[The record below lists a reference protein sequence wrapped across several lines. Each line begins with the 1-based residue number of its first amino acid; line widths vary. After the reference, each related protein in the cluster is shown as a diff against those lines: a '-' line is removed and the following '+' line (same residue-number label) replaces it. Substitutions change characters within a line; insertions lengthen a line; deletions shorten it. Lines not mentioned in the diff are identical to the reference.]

1 MAHSESSSITVARRG
16 SMPEDDDDSDCTIVW
31 LRGEHDI
38 ATKVG
43 LVVAIA
49 RAAQR
54 DDSADVLVDL
64 SGVTFM
70 DASTIGAIVGS
81 RNRLRSRSQS
91 LDVRTPSV
99 VARRVLDL
107 CGLAHLVRVP
117 VSDALHPAGEA
128 AALST
133 WVDVPST
140 EANPEHDADTN
151 PRVLS
156 EGSRLGRARRSA
168 FGAAVEA
175 DRVGP

>member
-1 MAHSESSSITVARRG
+1 MARSESSSIAVSRRG
-16 SMPEDDDDSDCTIVW
+16 SVPEGEDSRCTIVW

-54 DDSADVLVDL
+54 DDSADILVDL
-64 SGVTFM
+64 RGVTFM

-91 LDVRTPSV
+91 LEVRAPSAL
-99 VARRVLDL
+99 ARRLLDL
-107 CGLAHLVRVP
+107 CGLAHLVRP
-117 VSDALHPAGEA
+117 PALDALHPAGEA

-140 EANPEHDADTN
+140 GAKAVHAAETGPT
-151 PRVLS
+151 PPS
-156 EGSRLGRARRSA
+156 ERTRLAPARRSVA
-168 FGAAVEA
+168 GAAVEA